1 MEKIK
6 EILKKF
12 QEKFKSLSKGVKI
25 SLIIALVALVVG
37 IITFSFYSSK
47 NKYGILFSDLEA
59 TDAQTITAKLKE
71 AKVDMKIEGQSI
83 LVPKEQVSELR
94 LELATEIKSG
104 SKGYELMD
112 ESSSFGMTDEEFQ
125 VKKIRMLQG
134 ELEKTIKSFS
144 QIEAARVHIT
154 PAQSSVFVKDKTP
167 GKAAVYIQLKAG
179 KTLESDQVKSIVA
192 LVSGSTENI
201 PEENVEV
208 MDSDM
213 NLLSKDLF
221 DADGTEVA
229 SSSSVE
235 KQRAQ
240 EKLFEKELQQAII
253 DLYEPVLGKG
263 KISAQVNADLDF
275 DSKSQTQTVVDP
287 NKVIVS
293 QETSKDVNTNG
304 TAAEGASP
312 LDNNVGNTI
321 ETEDGLG
328 TSTSEKQITNYDTG
342 KTETKT
348 ISAPGGIKRLTASV
362 MIDGNL
368 DAATQEQISKSIANA
383 IGLKADRGDEISVV
397 GMAFDPTA
405 NQEAQDQLDA
415 MQEEIA
421 RQERATLIRNIAIG
435 AGIGLVAIIAI
446 ILFFRKRRKKNE
458 GEEPH
463 ILDIVVG
470 EQIKPKQPV
479 VYDPI
484 DFEPND
490 ETSHIESEVKKY
502 AKEKPEQVVE
512 ILKSWL
518 NERER

>member
-6 EILKKF
+6 EIIKKF

-37 IITFSFYSSK
+37 IISFSFYSSK

-59 TDAQTITAKLKE
+59 SDAQTITAKLKE
-71 AKVDMKIEGQSI
+71 AKVDMKIDGQSI
-83 LVPKEQVSELR
+83 LVPKEKVSELR

-112 ESSSFGMTDEEFQ
+112 GSSSFGMTDEEFQ

-179 KTLESDQVKSIVA
+179 KTLENDQVKSIVA

-201 PEENVEV
+201 PNENVEV

-213 NLLSKDLF
+213 NLLSKGLF
-221 DADGTEVA
+221 DDNGVA
-229 SSSSVE
+229 SSTSVD
-235 KQRAQ
+235 KQRAA
-240 EKLFEKELQQAII
+240 EKQFEKELQQAII

-275 DSKSQTQTVVDP
+275 DSTSQTQLVIDP

-293 QETSKDVNTNG
+293 QETSKDVNQNG
-304 TAAEGASP
+304 TTTNGASP
-312 LDNNVGNTI
+312 VDNNSSNTI
-321 ETEDGLG
+321 DTNNGSG
-328 TSTSEKQITNYDTG
+328 TSSSEKQTTNYESG
-342 KTETKT
+342 RTETKT
-348 ISAPGGIKRLTASV
+348 IKAEGGIRRVTASV

-368 DAATQEQISKSIANA
+368 DAATQEQMSKSIANA

-397 GMAFDPTA
+397 GMTFDPAA
-405 NQEAQDQLDA
+405 NKEAKAQLDA

-421 RQERATLIRNIAIG
+421 KQERMTLIRNIAIG
-435 AGIGLVAIIAI
+435 AGIGIVAIVAAI
-446 ILFFRKRRKKNE
+446 IFFRKRRKKDE
-458 GEEPH
+458 AEEPH

-470 EQIKPKQPV
+470 EQIKPKEPV